1 MGERKRLLNDPQYL
15 FVMLTAIVKKY
26 GGEITITKNDLTRV
40 TKSDLVSMSIN
51 PNTQDIILMAV
62 TLGTLDAGDDVN

>member
-26 GGEITITKNDLTRV
+26 GGEITITKDDLACV
-40 TKSDLVSMSIN
+40 TKSDLVSLSVN
-51 PNTQDIILMAV
+51 PKTQAIILKAV

>member
-1 MGERKRLLNDPQYL
+1 MSERKRLLNDPQYL

-26 GGEITITKNDLTRV
+26 GGEITITRDDLSRV
-40 TKSDLVSMSIN
+40 TKSDLVSMSVN
-51 PNTQDIILMAV
+51 PKTQDIILKAV

>member
-1 MGERKRLLNDPQYL
+1 MSERKRLLNDPQYL

-26 GGEITITKNDLTRV
+26 GGEITITRDDLTCV

-51 PNTQDIILMAV
+51 PKTQDIILKAI
-62 TLGTLDAGDDVN
+62 TLGTLDTGDDVN

>member
-1 MGERKRLLNDPQYL
+1 MDKPKRLLNDPQYL
-15 FVMLTAIVKKY
+15 FVMLTAFVKKY

-51 PNTQDIILMAV
+51 PKTQDIILKAV

>member
-1 MGERKRLLNDPQYL
+1 MGKRKRLLNDPQYL

-26 GGEITITKNDLTRV
+26 GGEITITKSDLACV

-51 PNTQDIILMAV
+51 PKTQDIILKAI
-62 TLGTLDAGDDVN
+62 TLGTLDNGDDVN

>member
-1 MGERKRLLNDPQYL
+1 MGKRKRLLNDPQYL

-51 PNTQDIILMAV
+51 PKTQDIILKAV